1 MILPVS
7 ALPTR
12 PPDLPA
18 LGTLSQWPQAVLQ
31 VLSPDDFAAW
41 VGLRDEVIAGLAHP
55 DMYVR
60 EADEAAFFARHLPPC
75 GQCIGVFL
83 DGELA
88 AYAMVGMPG
97 ADDADNLGAVI
108 GLPPASLSCV
118 SHLASCMVRRPWR
131 GHQLQRLLL
140 QLRCALAQAYQRPL
154 CLAMVSL
161 HNPVSR
167 HNLLANGMWIA
178 WTGVI
183 DGLRRH
189 VLQSDL
195 RGRQRWDPRDS
206 RLIAGDDFDQL
217 CAAAASGYVGVG
229 EVLDGTRWML
239 RYARPLPRI
248 QPDAQP
254 DALADA
260 RTADPT

>member
-1 MILPVS
+1 MTLS
-7 ALPTR
+7 ALPIR

-18 LGTLSQWPQAVLQ
+18 LGILPRWPQAVLQ
-31 VLSPDDFAAW
+31 VLSPDDFTAW
-41 VGLRDEVIAGLAHP
+41 VGLRDEVIASLAHP

-60 EADEAAFFARHLPPC
+60 EDNEAAFLAQHSPPR
-75 GQCIGVFL
+75 GQSIGVFL
-83 DGELA
+83 NGELA

-131 GHQLQRLLL
+131 GCQLQGLLL
-140 QLRCALAQAYQRPL
+140 KLRCALAQAYQRPL

-183 DGLRRH
+183 NGLRRH
-189 VLQSDL
+189 VLQIDL
-195 RGRQRWDPRDS
+195 LGRQRWDLQDS
-206 RLIAGDDFDQL
+206 WLIAGDDFDQL

-229 EVLDGTRWML
+229 EVRDGTRGML
-239 RYARPLPRI
+239 RYVRRL
-248 QPDAQP
+248 PDAREAAGTGDKAWTP
-254 DALADA
+254 
-260 RTADPT
+260 P